1 VNAINKYYL
10 LSEYLEDDIY
20 KCVHV
25 IRVYNKQDIAFK
37 TILKHVESL
46 NLDLYEESIDNALDA
61 GRDAII
67 ASSVGL
73 TFINERDYIN
83 YLIRLLQSNGVGY
96 APYHVAGV
104 NVDKF
109 QGGLF

>member
-1 VNAINKYYL
+1 VNAINKYYI
-10 LSEYLEDDIY
+10 LSEYLNDDIY

-61 GRDAII
+61 GREAII
-67 ASSVGL
+67 ASSAGL

-96 APYHVAGV
+96 APYHLTGSS
-104 NVDKF
+104 NECF
-109 QGGLF
+109 QGSLF